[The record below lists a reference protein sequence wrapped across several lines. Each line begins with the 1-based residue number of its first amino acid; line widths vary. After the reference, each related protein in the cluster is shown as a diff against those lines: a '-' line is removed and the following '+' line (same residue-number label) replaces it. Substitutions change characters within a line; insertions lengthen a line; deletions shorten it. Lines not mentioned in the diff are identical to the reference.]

1 MLFPETLHL
10 FRQPIRIRS
19 GEILQT
25 MDPELLKH
33 LPSFGTDA
41 AHLTQVSLCS
51 SLGIAESTPAA
62 ECALATIRRKG
73 RRIVAIEIKPEFAQ
87 GVSKLLTQTSGHAD
101 AVPRRTAAHATTTH
115 HQRIPH
121 RCLLLLLQQQRHQGK
136 RQLVFPGHAAALTR
150 QHRLIG
156 KGAPATAT

>member
-10 FRQPIRIRS
+10 FSQPIRIRS

-25 MDPELLKH
+25 MDPELLEH

-41 AHLTQVSLCS
+41 AHLTQVSLRS

-73 RRIVAIEIKPEFAQ
+73 RWIVAIEIKTEFAQ
-87 GVSKLLTQTSGHAD
+87 GISQLLTQTSGHAD
-101 AVPRRTAAHATTTH
+101 TFSRRTTTPSTTTN

-121 RCLLLLLQQQRHQGK
+121 RSLLLLLQQQRHQGK

-156 KGAPATAT
+156 KVAPATAT